1 LPPVLPLEPQLDR
14 DAHVTLTVASG
25 GHGMPQDHPLKINA
39 LRWAPE
45 PHGRSMFFKAL
56 FTIDL
61 LIAGIVVYFF
71 IVGLG
76 DGSVSSFNMTLWL
89 AILAGLAAILAG
101 GYALR
106 SAGRNALA
114 SLVLLVLAVPGALYA
129 FFLVVV
135 VFSGARW
142 N

>member
-1 LPPVLPLEPQLDR
+1 
-14 DAHVTLTVASG
+14 
-25 GHGMPQDHPLKINA
+25 
-39 LRWAPE
+39 
-45 PHGRSMFFKAL
+45 MFFKAM

-71 IVGLG
+71 FAGLG
-76 DGSVSSFNMTLWL
+76 DGSVSSFNMSLWL
-89 AILAGLAAILAG
+89 AILVGLAAVLAA

-106 SAGRNALA
+106 SAGRGALA
-114 SLVLLVLAVPGALYA
+114 NVVLLVLAVPGALYA

-135 VFSGARW
+135 VLSGARW

>member
-1 LPPVLPLEPQLDR
+1 ML
-14 DAHVTLTVASG
+14 
-25 GHGMPQDHPLKINA
+25 
-39 LRWAPE
+39 
-45 PHGRSMFFKAL
+45 FKAL

-71 IVGLG
+71 FAGLG

-89 AILAGLAAILAG
+89 AILAGLAAVLSA

-106 SAGRNALA
+106 STGRRALA
-114 SLVLLVLAVPGALYA
+114 NLVLLVLAVPGALYA

-135 VFSGARW
+135 VMSGARW

>member
-1 LPPVLPLEPQLDR
+1 
-14 DAHVTLTVASG
+14 
-25 GHGMPQDHPLKINA
+25 MPQDHPLKINA
-39 LRWAPE
+39 LRWTPE
-45 PHGRSMFFKAL
+45 SQGRCMQFKAL

-71 IVGLG
+71 FAGLA

-89 AILAGLAAILAG
+89 TILAGLAAILAA
-101 GYALR
+101 GYAFR
-106 SAGRNALA
+106 FAGRGALA
-114 SLVLLVLAVPGALYA
+114 NLVLLVLAVPGALYA

-135 VFSGARW
+135 VLSGARW

>member
-1 LPPVLPLEPQLDR
+1 
-14 DAHVTLTVASG
+14 
-25 GHGMPQDHPLKINA
+25 MPQDHPLKINA
-39 LRWAPE
+39 LRWALE
-45 PHGRSMFFKAL
+45 PHGRSMMFKAL

-71 IVGLG
+71 VAGLG

-89 AILAGLAAILAG
+89 AILVGLAAILAA
-101 GYALR
+101 GYSLR
-106 SAGRNALA
+106 SAGRGALA
-114 SLVLLVLAVPGALYA
+114 NLVLLVLVVPGALYA

-135 VFSGARW
+135 IVSGARW